1 MIDIT
6 MKNIIDNIWPMVLI
20 MTIILSSLRVSY
32 IIKNKLK
39 LCFYEEM
46 FKLAFMIY
54 VIGLFYLVTF
64 QDVSWSTSNF
74 IPFKE
79 IFRYTI
85 FSSMFFKNVIGNM
98 MIFIPYGFF
107 ISYFLKLDS
116 SKQIVFLSL
125 ITSITIEITQLI
137 IGRVFDVD
145 DILLNLL
152 GGITGYLLY
161 RLIKRIKDKLPWI
174 FKTEM
179 FYNIFVSLIAIAL
192 GYYVYYVLGGFNV

>member
-20 MTIILSSLRVSY
+20 MTVILATLRISY
-32 IIKNKLK
+32 ILKNKLRF
-39 LCFYEEM
+39 CFYEEM

-64 QDVSWSTSNF
+64 QDVSWSSSNF

-79 IFRYTI
+79 IFRYEI
-85 FSSMFFKNVIGNM
+85 FSDMFFKNVIGNM
-98 MIFIPYGFF
+98 IIFIPYGFF
-107 ISYFLKLDS
+107 ISYFLKLDK
-116 SKQIVFLSL
+116 SKLIILLSL
-125 ITSITIEITQLI
+125 ITSITIEITQFI

-145 DILLNLL
+145 DMLLNLL
-152 GGITGYLLY
+152 GGLLGYLMYKLL
-161 RLIKRIKDKLPWI
+161 RDFKDRLPWV

-179 FYNIFVSLIAIAL
+179 FYNIVVFLISIAI
-192 GYYVYYVLGGFNV
+192 GYYVFYVLGGFNV